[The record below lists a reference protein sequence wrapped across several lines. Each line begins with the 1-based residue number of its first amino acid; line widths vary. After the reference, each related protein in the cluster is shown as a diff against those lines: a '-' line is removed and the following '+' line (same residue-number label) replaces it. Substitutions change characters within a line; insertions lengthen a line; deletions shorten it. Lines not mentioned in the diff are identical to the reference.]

1 MGVGKRIE
9 ALCADSGLSIRKLAL
24 KADVPYSTLYSA
36 IKRDS
41 NGIDTDT
48 LKKIAAALGVEWY
61 ELLSDDSEEQIT
73 IVNKEVA
80 RCEALF
86 DKAIDKALVETP
98 EKEKALTWFQT
109 IPVDWRKDL
118 AVQCQ
123 LEILRAR
130 YGKDYSLAVFKNL
143 LQLYQD
149 NGDDIAD
156 LIAQLQL
163 LALNPPTSAV
173 PFSPPKRT
181 DNK

>member
-1 MGVGKRIE
+1 MTTGELIRQARMSAGLTQKELGNRSGIAEPTIGRYELGKLNPKP
-9 ALCADSGLSIRKLAL
+9 A
-24 KADVPYSTLYSA
+24 
-36 IKRDS
+36 
-41 NGIDTDT
+41 T

-61 ELLSDDSEEQIT
+61 ELLSDNPDEQIT

-98 EKEKALTWFQT
+98 EKEKALAWFQT

-123 LEILRAR
+123 LEILKAR

-173 PFSPPKRT
+173 PLSPPKRT